1 MRGPLAGAFFLI
13 VLQVSACAA
22 QPSAGSIAAAARRPP
37 TAAPT
42 NAATTA
48 GSKTKK
54 PIVAGQ
60 AKAGESTAWFRDIQ
74 PARALAK
81 VQTKVTRTV
90 IPHKV
95 RTNATSSPTQ
105 LAPSRPLTVSTPV
118 APRVT
123 TYNSLNAGGIAAGD
137 TIQASPP
144 DSTGAIGPNY
154 YVGIGKS
161 AIAPRSRAAPSTVAA
176 TPFAGFLGAPNTGP
190 FCDPQMPWDP
200 SP

>member
-1 MRGPLAGAFFLI
+1 MRGPWAGAFFLI

-22 QPSAGSIAAAARRPP
+22 QPSAGSVAAAARRPP

-48 GSKTKK
+48 ASKTKK
-54 PIVAGQ
+54 PIVASQ

-90 IPHKV
+90 IPPKV
-95 RTNATSSPTQ
+95 RTSASPSPTH
-105 LAPSRPLTVSTPV
+105 LAPSRPLTVSTAV

-123 TYNSLNAGGIAAGD
+123 TYNSLHAGGTAARD
-137 TIQASPP
+137 TIHASRP
-144 DSTGAIGPNY
+144 DPYG
-154 YVGIGKS
+154 
-161 AIAPRSRAAPSTVAA
+161 
-176 TPFAGFLGAPNTGP
+176 
-190 FCDPQMPWDP
+190 
-200 SP
+200 